1 VVVRVSEKGGN
12 GMNLYEL
19 KTKSHRQ
26 TYYVAA
32 EHPTDAQE
40 YLKTMLDL
48 ADYDFYDNRKTIEI
62 RFVAK
67 LVTENDWN
75 GKLNF
80 EEGNNFLIAGKV
92 RKEATE

>member
-1 VVVRVSEKGGN
+1 MKGGN
-12 GMNLYEL
+12 GMNLYQL

-26 TYYVAA
+26 TYYVVA
-32 EHPTDAQE
+32 EHPTDAQD

-75 GKLNF
+75 GKPNF
-80 EEGNNFLIAGKV
+80 EEGNNFLIVHEFA
-92 RKEATE
+92 KEPTEL

>member
-1 VVVRVSEKGGN
+1 MKGGN
-12 GMNLYEL
+12 GMNLYQL

-32 EHPTDAQE
+32 EHPTDAQD

-67 LVTENDWN
+67 LVIENDWN
-75 GKLNF
+75 GKPNF
-80 EEGNNFLIAGKV
+80 EEGNNFLIVHEFA
-92 RKEATE
+92 KEPTEL